1 MGRRG
6 KVGNWDSILVIECR
20 IFLFSKEEQSAVWRR
35 SCCCGLIGDVKLR
48 AHSDWG
54 SVLGA
59 GERAEMWETA
69 ESVGLQ
75 LSLNHT
81 WVILVLIFLLF
92 APETKF
98 EFWSVIKRLVANSS
112 SKTNLKLF
120 LLPWGIW
127 LSIEGPCA
135 VNEIIVIVQRTK
147 LILSKRP
154 VVHRRE

>member
-1 MGRRG
+1 MGRWGR
-6 KVGNWDSILVIECR
+6 VGNWDSILVIECR
-20 IFLFSKEEQSAVWRR
+20 IFLFSKEEQCVVLRR

-54 SVLGA
+54 SVCA
-59 GERAEMWETA
+59 GERAEMCETA

-81 WVILVLIFLLF
+81 WIILVILIFLLF

-98 EFWSVIKRLVANSS
+98 EFWRVIKGLVANSS

-120 LLPWGIW
+120 LLPWDIG

-154 VVHRRE
+154 VANRRE